1 MLTIHIYAF
10 CKERTPAG
18 NTNLQD
24 RIKEIYYTQALI
36 VILFTQAC
44 QNKQMIITCFRDQC
58 VLCHVKPIQ

>member
-24 RIKEIYYTQALI
+24 RIK
-36 VILFTQAC
+36 
-44 QNKQMIITCFRDQC
+44 KITIPK
-58 VLCHVKPIQ
+58 L